1 MKIKWGFVTNSSS
14 TSFILITEREF
25 SKKDFFKSLGITEES
40 EFSFMFEELFNCIKK
55 EMVPF
60 REYFLRMLEGS
71 ETVEEYIEER
81 YSKELLQKILEG
93 EKKGKKI
100 YIGELNSDG
109 GAYEAFFCMD
119 SFVCDTEEIYFNG
132 VENAW

>member
-1 MKIKWGFVTNSSS
+1 MDNLV
-14 TSFILITEREF
+14 
-25 SKKDFFKSLGITEES
+25 
-40 EFSFMFEELFNCIKK
+40 EELKK
-55 EMVPF
+55 NLDAMSDEELDALVESLKP
-60 REYFLRMLEGS
+60 YS
-71 ETVEEYIEER
+71 EIGPTVEEYIEER

-93 EKKGKKI
+93 EEKGKKI